1 METLAVAILGL
12 NGTLVGALIWLLKVS
27 FTRLFGNAEAPGILN
42 EFNSTFQ
49 SLNADVQ
56 ENTRA
61 IRELR
66 DYQKQHARC
75 QQEANDTL
83 AKILEH
89 QQETT

>member
-1 METLAVAILGL
+1 METLAVAILGI
-12 NGTLVGALIWLLKVS
+12 NGTLVGCLIWLLKLVFS
-27 FTRLFGNAEAPGILN
+27 KLFGNDKDPGILN
-42 EFNSTFQ
+42 TFNATFQ
-49 SLNADVQ
+49 SLNEDVQ

-89 QQETT
+89 QQEA